1 MIQVVNKI
9 DGEVAF
15 TFDSLEEFNIAFPNG
30 ITEEGWEFANVIDED
45 EWQANFPLKDFDD
58 YDDGQPSEYDEW
70 QDYYGGDDWDHGQYD
85 EY

>member
-30 ITEEGWEFANVIDED
+30 ITEEGWELANVIDESD
-45 EWQANFPLKDFDD
+45 W
-58 YDDGQPSEYDEW
+58 DDGQPSEYDEW
-70 QDYYGGDDWDHGQYD
+70 QDYFPLKSFDDY
-85 EY
+85 

>member
-15 TFDSLEEFNIAFPNG
+15 TFDSLAEFNAAFPNG
-30 ITEEGWEFANVIDED
+30 ITEEGWEFANVIDESD
-45 EWQANFPLKDFDD
+45 W
-58 YDDGQPSEYDEW
+58 DDGQPSEYDEW
-70 QDYYGGDDWDHGQYD
+70 QDYFPLKDFDDYD

>member
-30 ITEEGWEFANVIDED
+30 ITEEGWEFANVIDESD
-45 EWQANFPLKDFDD
+45 W
-58 YDDGQPSEYDEW
+58 DDGQPSEYDEW

-85 EY
+85 DY

>member
-30 ITEEGWEFANVIDED
+30 ITEEGWEFANVIDESD
-45 EWQANFPLKDFDD
+45 W
-58 YDDGQPSEYDEW
+58 DDGQPSEYDEW